1 MKKISSI
8 FVFFFI
14 FVLALKSQTV
24 DSIKVEQA
32 GELIKI
38 HYKILNSNQYQ
49 TFKVAVS
56 AKINGGLESK
66 LESLIGDV
74 GDAVKGGKDSYIVIW
89 DVLKDVDEV
98 NTVDFSVRA
107 ELVKDDTPI
116 TKSKNKAEW
125 PKERFH
131 TMFAFGQISDDVLF
145 GIQLA
150 YMGSWGITA
159 KYLRRNID
167 MEDYSET
174 TSLVHY
180 TLGLTKR
187 IINKD
192 RFSMHLLAGMDRGH
206 FYLDDTTNSIAVATT
221 YELGTI
227 MAYKRLAVSFALS
240 GYKGNYFVNW
250 GIGIRF

>member
-1 MKKISSI
+1 MKKLTLLLILTI
-8 FVFFFI
+8 GFFPLI
-14 FVLALKSQTV
+14 YSQTV

-32 GELIKI
+32 GDLIKI
-38 HYKILNSNQYQ
+38 HYKILNSNEFQ
-49 TFKVAVS
+49 TFQVTVFGS
-56 AKINGGLESK
+56 INGVLKSELK
-66 LESLIGDV
+66 SLLGDF
-74 GDAVKGGKDSYIVIW
+74 GDNVPGGKSDYLVIW

-98 NTVDFSVRA
+98 NSVDFSVRA

-116 TKSKNKAEW
+116 TKNKNKAVW

-131 TMFAFGQISDDVLF
+131 TMFACGQISDDILF

-159 KYLRRNID
+159 KYLRRNTD
-167 MEDYSET
+167 MEDNTET

-180 TLGLTKR
+180 SLSLTKR

-192 RFSMHLLAGMDRGH
+192 RFSMHLLAGIDHGH
-206 FYLDDTTNSIAVATT
+206 FYLDDTRNSIAVATT

-227 MAYKRLAVSFALS
+227 MAYKRLAISFALS

>member
-1 MKKISSI
+1 MKKSTLL
-8 FVFFFI
+8 
-14 FVLALKSQTV
+14 VLLLLGLSYLLKSQTV

-32 GELIKI
+32 GDLIKI
-38 HYKILNSNQYQ
+38 HYKILNSNEFQ
-49 TFKVAVS
+49 TFQVTVFGS
-56 AKINGGLESK
+56 INGVLKSELK
-66 LESLIGDV
+66 SLLGDFGGNV
-74 GDAVKGGKDSYIVIW
+74 PGGKSDYLVIW

-98 NTVDFSVRA
+98 NSVDFSVRA
-107 ELVKDDTPI
+107 ELLKDDTPI
-116 TKSKNKAEW
+116 TKSKNKVDW
-125 PKERFH
+125 QKERIH
-131 TMFAFGQISDDVLF
+131 TMFAFGQIQDDILF

-150 YMGSWGITA
+150 YIGSWGITA

-167 MEDYSET
+167 MEDDTET

-180 TLGLTKR
+180 GLSLTKR

-192 RFSMHLLAGMDRGH
+192 RFSMHLLAGIDHGH
-206 FYLDDTTNSIAVATT
+206 FYLDNLTNSIEIATT